1 MKKDFILNNIKE
13 VQAIEKVSPKVSE
26 RYVPIYTTELIEALA
41 PEFEFVQG
49 YKFGRGTGS
58 KHYITLKNKDND
70 CIRIYNSFDASLA
83 FRAYLVSDDIQF
95 SIVDENRVIHTG
107 DKARSLGDKD
117 HIQEIKEA
125 IIKAIPNTKLLS
137 SKLKDTEIDLDSEIA
152 DKIKEAISKY
162 KMYHYIR
169 SKKRT
174 KKAEKDVDVDVD
186 YEFVNYTD
194 DVVKKL
200 QDAGKNISIYS
211 YINLSIKNFL
221 QGNYGIKNTKT
232 QVVSSGN
239 PVKSVTNRIIITNN
253 VAKVL
258 EKDYFEYLI

>member
-1 MKKDFILNNIKE
+1 MRKDFILNNIKE

-26 RYVPIYTTELIEALA
+26 RYVPIYTSELIEALA
-41 PEFEFVQG
+41 PEFEFVSG

-58 KHYITLKNKDND
+58 KHYVTLKNKDND
-70 CIRIYNSFDASLA
+70 YIRIYNSFDASLA

-95 SIVDENRVIHTG
+95 SIIDENRVIHTG

-152 DKIKEAISKY
+152 DKIKEAISKKRLY
-162 KMYHYIR
+162 SFKRSQKR
-169 SKKRT
+169 SKKV
-174 KKAEKDVDVDVD
+174 EKDAD

-239 PVKSVTNRIIITNN
+239 PVKSVTVRLIITNN
-253 VAKVL
+253 VTKVL
-258 EKDYFEYLI
+258 EKDCFEYLI